1 MANRALPVTTALGGT
16 KNKMQMTP
24 LDIRNKTF
32 RKGIRGYQCSEV
44 EKFLENVSQEF
55 ESVYIENYELR
66 EKTKGLETE
75 ISHYRQLENTLQK
88 TLVLAQ
94 QTAEEVKQAARHEA
108 ELLLREAENKKLS
121 KVSEAQKKW
130 EEIQEEILELTRN
143 RDLLRTQLKS
153 FLLAHLDLAKLQEGN
168 EGIA

>member
-1 MANRALPVTTALGGT
+1 ME
-16 KNKMQMTP
+16 MTP

-32 RKGIRGYQCSEV
+32 RKGIRGYQCEEV

-55 ESVYIENYELR
+55 ELAYTENFELR
-66 EKTKGLETE
+66 ETTKGLEAE
-75 ISHYRQLENTLQK
+75 IGHYRQIENTLQQ

-94 QTAEEVKQAARHEA
+94 QTAEEVKEAARQEA
-108 ELLLREAENKKLS
+108 ALILREAEHEKLV
-121 KVSEAQKKW
+121 KVSEAQRKC
-130 EEIQEEILELTRN
+130 EEIQEEIQGLARK

-153 FLLAHLDLAKLQEGN
+153 FLLAHLDLETLQERN

>member
-1 MANRALPVTTALGGT
+1 ME
-16 KNKMQMTP
+16 MTP

-32 RKGIRGYQCSEV
+32 RKGIRGFQCEEV

-55 ESVYIENYELR
+55 ESAYTENFELR
-66 EKTKGLETE
+66 EKANRLEAE
-75 ISHYRQLENTLQK
+75 ISHFREIENTLQQ

-94 QTAEEVKQAARHEA
+94 KTAEDVKEAARQEA
-108 ELLLREAENKKLS
+108 ALILREAEHQKLS
-121 KVSEAQKKW
+121 KVSEAQEKW
-130 EEIQEEILELTRN
+130 ERIQEEIQSLSRK

-153 FLLAHLDLAKLQEGN
+153 FLLAHLDLEALQEKN

>member
-1 MANRALPVTTALGGT
+1 ME
-16 KNKMQMTP
+16 MTP

-32 RKGIRGYQCSEV
+32 RKGLRGYQCDEV
-44 EKFLENVSQEF
+44 EKFLENISQEF
-55 ESVYIENYELR
+55 ELAYTENFELR

-75 ISHYRQLENTLQK
+75 IGHYRQIENTLQQ

-94 QTAEEVKQAARHEA
+94 QTAEEVKETARQEAALILRKAEHE
-108 ELLLREAENKKLS
+108 KLT

-130 EEIQEEILELTRN
+130 EEIQEEIQELARK

-153 FLLAHLDLAKLQEGN
+153 FLLAHLDLETLQEKN

>member
-1 MANRALPVTTALGGT
+1 ME
-16 KNKMQMTP
+16 MTP

-32 RKGIRGYQCSEV
+32 RKGIRGYHCEEV
-44 EKFLENVSQEF
+44 ERFLENISQEF
-55 ESVYIENYELR
+55 ESAYTENFELR

-75 ISHYRQLENTLQK
+75 IGHYRQIESTLQQ

-94 QTAEEVKQAARHEA
+94 QTAEEVKEAARKEA
-108 ELLLREAENKKLS
+108 ELILREAEHEKFR
-121 KVSEAQKKW
+121 KVSEAQEKW
-130 EEIQEEILELTRN
+130 EEIQEEIQGLSRK

-153 FLLAHLDLAKLQEGN
+153 FLLAHLDLETLQEKN

>member
-1 MANRALPVTTALGGT
+1 
-16 KNKMQMTP
+16 MQMTP

-32 RKGIRGYQCSEV
+32 RKGVRGYQCGEV
-44 EKFLENVSQEF
+44 EKFLETVSQEF
-55 ESVYIENYELR
+55 ESAYAENFELR
-66 EKTKGLETE
+66 EKTKGLESE
-75 ISHYRQLENTLQK
+75 VSHYRQIENTLQQ

-108 ELLLREAENKKLS
+108 ELLLREAEQKKLI
-121 KVSEAQKKW
+121 KVSEAEKKY
-130 EEIQEEILELTRN
+130 EEIQEQILELSRN

-153 FLLAHLDLAKLQEGN
+153 FLLTHLDLANSQDRK

>member
-1 MANRALPVTTALGGT
+1 
-16 KNKMQMTP
+16 MQMMP

-32 RKGIRGYQCSEV
+32 RKGMRGYQCVEV

-55 ESVYIENYELR
+55 ESAYTENFELR

-75 ISHYRQLENTLQK
+75 ISHYRQLENTLQQ

-94 QTAEEVKQAARHEA
+94 QTAEEVKKAARHEA
-108 ELLLREAENKKLS
+108 ELLLREAEHQKLS

-130 EEIQEEILELTRN
+130 DEINEEIQGLSRK

-153 FLLAHLDLAKLQEGN
+153 FLQAHLDLDNLQERN

>member
-1 MANRALPVTTALGGT
+1 
-16 KNKMQMTP
+16 MQMTP

-32 RKGIRGYQCSEV
+32 HKGLRGYQCVEV
-44 EKFLENVSQEF
+44 EKFLENLSQEF
-55 ESVYIENYELR
+55 ESTYAENFELR

-75 ISHYRQLENTLQK
+75 ISHYRQIENTLQQ

-94 QTAEEVKQAARHEA
+94 QTAEEVTKAAQHEA
-108 ELLLREAENKKLS
+108 ELILKEAEQKKLS

-130 EEIQEEILELTRN
+130 EEIQEEILELSRN

-153 FLLAHLDLAKLQEGN
+153 FLLAHLDLANLQERSG
-168 EGIA
+168 GIA

>member
-1 MANRALPVTTALGGT
+1 
-16 KNKMQMTP
+16 MQMTP

-32 RKGIRGYQCSEV
+32 RKGVRGYQCEEV

-55 ESVYIENYELR
+55 ETIYAENFELR

-75 ISHYRQLENTLQK
+75 ISHYRQLENTLQQ

-108 ELLLREAENKKLS
+108 ELLLREAEHEKQN
-121 KVSEAQKKW
+121 KVSEAQKRW
-130 EEIQEEILELTRN
+130 DEIQEDIQGLMRN

-153 FLLAHLDLAKLQEGN
+153 FLLAHLDLANLQGQN
-168 EGIA
+168 EVIA

>member
-1 MANRALPVTTALGGT
+1 ME
-16 KNKMQMTP
+16 MTP

-32 RKGIRGYQCSEV
+32 RKGIRGYQCEEV

-55 ESVYIENYELR
+55 ESAYTENFELR
-66 EKTKGLETE
+66 EKANKLEAE
-75 ISHYRQLENTLQK
+75 ISHFREIENTLQQ

-94 QTAEEVKQAARHEA
+94 KTAEDVKEAARQEA
-108 ELLLREAENKKLS
+108 ALILREAEHQKLS
-121 KVSEAQKKW
+121 KVSEAQEKW
-130 EEIQEEILELTRN
+130 ERIQEEIQSLSRK

-153 FLLAHLDLAKLQEGN
+153 FLLAHLDLEALQEKN